1 MALEVMI
8 VNGDRYVLNVDSK
21 HVDKTADEIISQYP
35 QEPTLEWDEVRDID
49 LTTNTRNEFTWQ
61 NEVYKKLRDDE

>member
-8 VNGDRYVLNVDSK
+8 VNGDRYLLNTDSPAVD
-21 HVDKTADEIISQYP
+21 DIADGIISQYP

-49 LTTNTRNEFTWQ
+49 LTTNKHPWD
-61 NEVYKKLRDDE
+61 K

>member
-8 VNGDRYVLNVDSK
+8 VNGDRYVLSVDSK
-21 HVDKTADEIISQYP
+21 HVDKAADEIISQYP

-49 LTTNTRNEFTWQ
+49 LTTNKHPW
-61 NEVYKKLRDDE
+61 DE

>member
-35 QEPTLEWDEVRDID
+35 QEPTLEWDDVRDID
-49 LTTNTRNEFTWQ
+49 LTTNTHPW
-61 NEVYKKLRDDE
+61 DE

>member
-49 LTTNTRNEFTWQ
+49 LTTNKHPWGE
-61 NEVYKKLRDDE
+61 

>member
-21 HVDKTADEIISQYP
+21 HIDRTADEIISQYP
-35 QEPTLEWDEVRDID
+35 QEPTLDWDEVRDID
-49 LTTNTRNEFTWQ
+49 VQRAIPSDVMDLIN
-61 NEVYKKLRDDE
+61 KLNG

>member
-49 LTTNTRNEFTWQ
+49 VTSNKHPWD
-61 NEVYKKLRDDE
+61 K

>member
-49 LTTNTRNEFTWQ
+49 LTTNTHPW
-61 NEVYKKLRDDE
+61 DEQTI

>member
-21 HVDKTADEIISQYP
+21 HVDKTADEIISEYP

-49 LTTNTRNEFTWQ
+49 LTTNTHPW
-61 NEVYKKLRDDE
+61 DE

>member
-49 LTTNTRNEFTWQ
+49 LTTNTHPWYE
-61 NEVYKKLRDDE
+61 

>member
-8 VNGDRYVLNVDSK
+8 VNGDRYLLNTESKGVDAI
-21 HVDKTADEIISQYP
+21 ADVIISQYP

-49 LTTNTRNEFTWQ
+49 LTTNKHPW
-61 NEVYKKLRDDE
+61 DEQTI

>member
-21 HVDKTADEIISQYP
+21 NVDKTADEIISQYP

-49 LTTNTRNEFTWQ
+49 LTTNTHPW
-61 NEVYKKLRDDE
+61 DE

>member
-49 LTTNTRNEFTWQ
+49 LTTNIHPW
-61 NEVYKKLRDDE
+61 DE

>member
-21 HVDKTADEIISQYP
+21 NVDKTVDEIISQYP

-49 LTTNTRNEFTWQ
+49 LTTNTHPW
-61 NEVYKKLRDDE
+61 DE

>member
-49 LTTNTRNEFTWQ
+49 LTRNTHPW
-61 NEVYKKLRDDE
+61 DE

>member
-49 LTTNTRNEFTWQ
+49 LTTNTHPW
-61 NEVYKKLRDDE
+61 DE

>member
-21 HVDKTADEIISQYP
+21 HVDKTADDIISQYP

-49 LTTNTRNEFTWQ
+49 LTTNTHPW
-61 NEVYKKLRDDE
+61 DE

>member
-8 VNGDRYVLNVDSK
+8 VNGARYVLNVDSK

-49 LTTNTRNEFTWQ
+49 LTTNTHPW
-61 NEVYKKLRDDE
+61 DE

>member
-49 LTTNTRNEFTWQ
+49 LTTNKHPW
-61 NEVYKKLRDDE
+61 DE

>member
-49 LTTNTRNEFTWQ
+49 LTTNTHPWDNG
-61 NEVYKKLRDDE
+61 

>member
-35 QEPTLEWDEVRDID
+35 QEPTLEWDSVRDID
-49 LTTNTRNEFTWQ
+49 LTTNTHPW
-61 NEVYKKLRDDE
+61 DE